1 MTGIIPRA
9 YPVGMSTTEV
19 SDTER
24 TIKGVRRIAIWT
36 VIISLVITALI
47 GIYTIVSGEFGETQ
61 SRVMLTTLAVA
72 GFSILALCHLAVF
85 GRDVKIFGWVGIGT
99 SAVALGLSAVL
110 IWWNWSDLMYQ
121 PSDLYTNLTKSFAIT
136 ALVAVSLAHANLMLL
151 LQNSPLRWIRTAL
164 SVALVLITIVPT
176 LVVPVIVSDGTFP
189 PMSFQDVYW
198 RFFGVILIL
207 DALATIA
214 LPVTTLI
221 VRSQRKH
228 DIPLVAKP
236 TVASPAGITVAL
248 TGVNAAWVKTR
259 ATETG
264 TTAEQVVTAL
274 IASARKK

>member
-1 MTGIIPRA
+1 
-9 YPVGMSTTEV
+9 MSTTRV
-19 SDTER
+19 SDAER
-24 TIKGVRRIAIWT
+24 AIKGVRRVAIWT

-47 GIYTIVSGEFGETQ
+47 GIYTIVGGEFGETQ
-61 SRVMLTTLAVA
+61 SKVMLTTLAVA

-85 GRDVKIFGWVGIGT
+85 GRDVKVFGWVGIGT
-99 SAVALGLSAVL
+99 SGVALGLAATL
-110 IWWNWSDLMYQ
+110 IWWNWSDYMYE
-121 PSDLYTNLTKSFAIT
+121 PSDLYLNLTKSFAVS

-164 SVALVLITIVPT
+164 SVALVFITIVPA
-176 LVVPVIVSDGTFP
+176 LVIPVILTEGTFP

-221 VRSQRKH
+221 VRSQRKNLGVE
-228 DIPLVAKP
+228 PAVPKA
-236 TVASPAGITVAL
+236 ASAATITVAL
-248 TGVNAAWVKTR
+248 SGVNAAWVKTR

-264 TTAEQVVTAL
+264 TTADQVITAL
-274 IASARKK
+274 IAAARKK

>member
-1 MTGIIPRA
+1 MA
-9 YPVGMSTTEV
+9 TTRV
-19 SDTER
+19 SDAER

-36 VIISLVITALI
+36 VIISLVVTALI

-61 SRVMLTTLAVA
+61 SKVMLTTLAVA

-85 GRDVKIFGWVGIGT
+85 GRDVKVFGWVGIGT
-99 SAVALGLSAVL
+99 SGVALGLAATL
-110 IWWNWSDLMYQ
+110 IWWNWTDYMSE
-121 PSDLYTNLTKSFAIT
+121 PRDLYLNLTKSFAVS

-164 SVALVLITIVPT
+164 SVALVFITIVPA
-176 LVVPVIVSDGTFP
+176 LVIPVLLTDGTFP

-221 VRSQRKH
+221 VRSQRKNLAVE
-228 DIPLVAKP
+228 PAVPKA
-236 TVASPAGITVAL
+236 ASAATITVAL
-248 TGVNAAWVKTR
+248 SGVNAAWVKTR
-259 ATETG
+259 AAETG
-264 TTAEQVVTAL
+264 TTADQVITAL
-274 IASARKK
+274 IAAARKK

>member
-1 MTGIIPRA
+1 
-9 YPVGMSTTEV
+9 MSTTRV
-19 SDTER
+19 SDAER
-24 TIKGVRRIAIWT
+24 TIKGVRRVAIWT
-36 VIISLVITALI
+36 VIVSLVVTALI

-61 SRVMLTTLAVA
+61 GKVMLTTLAVA

-85 GRDVKIFGWVGIGT
+85 GRDVKVFGWVGIGT
-99 SAVALGLSAVL
+99 SGIALGLAATL
-110 IWWNWSDLMYQ
+110 IWWNWSDFMYQ
-121 PSDLYTNLTKSFAIT
+121 PSDLYLTLTKAFAVS

-164 SVALVLITIVPT
+164 SVALVFITIVPT
-176 LVVPVIVSDGTFP
+176 LVIPVILTEGTFP

-221 VRSQRKH
+221 VRSQRKN
-228 DIPLVAKP
+228 LAVE
-236 TVASPAGITVAL
+236 PAGSKAASAATITVAL
-248 TGVNAAWVKTR
+248 SGVNAAWVKTR

-264 TTAEQVVTAL
+264 TTADQVITAL

>member
-1 MTGIIPRA
+1 
-9 YPVGMSTTEV
+9 MSTTQV
-19 SDTER
+19 TDVDR

-36 VIISLVITALI
+36 VIISLVVTALI

-85 GRDVKIFGWVGIGT
+85 GRDVKVFGWVGIGT
-99 SAVALGLSAVL
+99 SGVALVLAATL
-110 IWWNWSDLMYQ
+110 IWWNWSDFMYQ
-121 PSDLYTNLTKSFAIT
+121 PSDLYTNLTKSFAIS

-176 LVVPVIVSDGTFP
+176 LVIPVVVSDGTFP

-221 VRSQRKH
+221 VRSQRKN
-228 DIPLVAKP
+228 DVDVAGAPKA
-236 TVASPAGITVAL
+236 TAPAITVAL
-248 TGVNAAWVKTR
+248 SGVNAAWVKAR
-259 ATETG
+259 ATEMGSTVD
-264 TTAEQVVTAL
+264 QVVTAL
-274 IASARKK
+274 IAAARKK

>member
-1 MTGIIPRA
+1 
-9 YPVGMSTTEV
+9 MSTTRV
-19 SDTER
+19 SDAER

-36 VIISLVITALI
+36 VIISLVVTALI

-61 SRVMLTTLAVA
+61 SKVMLTTLAVA

-85 GRDVKIFGWVGIGT
+85 GRDVKVFGWVGIGT
-99 SAVALGLSAVL
+99 SGVALGLAATL
-110 IWWNWSDLMYQ
+110 IWWNWTDYMSE
-121 PSDLYTNLTKSFAIT
+121 PRDLYLNLTKSFAVS

-164 SVALVLITIVPT
+164 SVALVFITIVPA
-176 LVVPVIVSDGTFP
+176 LVIPVLLTDGTFP

-221 VRSQRKH
+221 VRSQRKNLAVE
-228 DIPLVAKP
+228 PAVPKA
-236 TVASPAGITVAL
+236 ASAATITVAL
-248 TGVNAAWVKTR
+248 SGVNAAWVKTR
-259 ATETG
+259 AAETG
-264 TTAEQVVTAL
+264 TTADQVITAL
-274 IASARKK
+274 IAAARKK

>member
-1 MTGIIPRA
+1 
-9 YPVGMSTTEV
+9 MSTTRV
-19 SDTER
+19 SDAER

-36 VIISLVITALI
+36 VIISLVVTALI

-61 SRVMLTTLAVA
+61 SKVMLTTLAVA

-85 GRDVKIFGWVGIGT
+85 GRDVKVFGWVGIGT
-99 SAVALGLSAVL
+99 SGVALGLAATL
-110 IWWNWSDLMYQ
+110 IWWNWTDYMSE
-121 PSDLYTNLTKSFAIT
+121 PRDLYLNLTKSFAVS

-151 LQNSPLRWIRTAL
+151 LQNSSLRWIRTAL
-164 SVALVLITIVPT
+164 SVALVFITIVPA
-176 LVVPVIVSDGTFP
+176 LVIPVLLTDGTFP

-221 VRSQRKH
+221 VRSQRKS
-228 DIPLVAKP
+228 PGVEPAVPKA
-236 TVASPAGITVAL
+236 ASAATINVSL
-248 TGVNAAWVKTR
+248 SGVNAAWVKTR

-264 TTAEQVVTAL
+264 TTADQVITAL
-274 IASARKK
+274 IAAARKK

>member
-1 MTGIIPRA
+1 MN
-9 YPVGMSTTEV
+9 TTRV
-19 SDTER
+19 SETER

-36 VIISLVITALI
+36 VIVSLVITALI

-61 SRVMLTTLAVA
+61 SKVMLTTLAVA

-99 SAVALGLSAVL
+99 SGVALVLAATL
-110 IWWNWSDLMYQ
+110 IWWNWSDFMYQ
-121 PSDLYTNLTKSFAIT
+121 PSDLYLNLMKSFAVS

-151 LQNSPLRWIRTAL
+151 LQNSPLRWIRQAL
-164 SVALVLITIVPT
+164 IVALVLITIVPT
-176 LVVPVIVSDGTFP
+176 LVVPVVLTDGTFP

-221 VRSQRKH
+221 VRSQQKN
-228 DIPLVAKP
+228 DIAASAAPQE
-236 TVASPAGITVAL
+236 ASPANVTVAL
-248 TGVNAAWVKTR
+248 SGVNAAWVKAR
-259 ATETG
+259 AAETG
-264 TTAEQVVTAL
+264 TTTDKVVAAL
-274 IASARKK
+274 ITAARKK

>member
-1 MTGIIPRA
+1 
-9 YPVGMSTTEV
+9 MSTSRV
-19 SDTER
+19 SDAER

-36 VIISLVITALI
+36 VIISLVVTALI

-61 SRVMLTTLAVA
+61 SKVMLTTLAVA

-85 GRDVKIFGWVGIGT
+85 GRDVKVFGWVGIGT
-99 SAVALGLSAVL
+99 SGVALGLAATL
-110 IWWNWSDLMYQ
+110 IWWNWTDYMSE
-121 PSDLYTNLTKSFAIT
+121 PRDLYLNLTKSFAVS

-151 LQNSPLRWIRTAL
+151 LQNSSLRWIRTAL
-164 SVALVLITIVPT
+164 SVALVFITIVPA
-176 LVVPVIVSDGTFP
+176 LVIPVLLTDGTFP

-221 VRSQRKH
+221 VRSQRKSLGVE
-228 DIPLVAKP
+228 PAVPKA
-236 TVASPAGITVAL
+236 ASAATINVSL
-248 TGVNAAWVKTR
+248 SGVNAAWVKTR

-264 TTAEQVVTAL
+264 TTADQVITAL
-274 IASARKK
+274 IAAARKK

>member
-1 MTGIIPRA
+1 
-9 YPVGMSTTEV
+9 MSTTRV
-19 SDTER
+19 SDAER

-36 VIISLVITALI
+36 VIISLVVTALI

-61 SRVMLTTLAVA
+61 SKVMLTTLAVA

-85 GRDVKIFGWVGIGT
+85 GRDVKVFGWVGIGT
-99 SAVALGLSAVL
+99 SGVALGLAATL
-110 IWWNWSDLMYQ
+110 IWWNWSDMMYQ
-121 PSDLYTNLTKSFAIT
+121 PSDLYLNLTKSFAVS

-151 LQNSPLRWIRTAL
+151 LQNSSLRWIRTAL
-164 SVALVLITIVPT
+164 SVALVFITIVPA
-176 LVVPVIVSDGTFP
+176 LVLPVILTDGTFP

-221 VRSQRKH
+221 VRSQRKNLAVE
-228 DIPLVAKP
+228 PAVPKA
-236 TVASPAGITVAL
+236 ASAATINVSL
-248 TGVNAAWVKTR
+248 SGVNAAWVKTR

-264 TTAEQVVTAL
+264 TTADQVITAL
-274 IASARKK
+274 IAAARKK

>member
-1 MTGIIPRA
+1 
-9 YPVGMSTTEV
+9 MSTTRV
-19 SDTER
+19 SDAER

-36 VIISLVITALI
+36 VIISLVVTALI

-61 SRVMLTTLAVA
+61 SKVMLTTLAVA

-85 GRDVKIFGWVGIGT
+85 GRDVKVFGWVGIGT
-99 SAVALGLSAVL
+99 SGVALGLAATL
-110 IWWNWSDLMYQ
+110 IWWNWSDMMYQ
-121 PSDLYTNLTKSFAIT
+121 PSDLYLNLTKSFAVS

-151 LQNSPLRWIRTAL
+151 LQNSSLRWIRTAL
-164 SVALVLITIVPT
+164 SVALVFITIVPA
-176 LVVPVIVSDGTFP
+176 LVLPVILTDGTFP

-221 VRSQRKH
+221 VRSQRKNLAVE
-228 DIPLVAKP
+228 PAVPKAASAA
-236 TVASPAGITVAL
+236 TVNVSL
-248 TGVNAAWVKTR
+248 SGVNAAWVKTR

-264 TTAEQVVTAL
+264 TTADQVITAL
-274 IASARKK
+274 IAAARKK

>member
-1 MTGIIPRA
+1 
-9 YPVGMSTTEV
+9 MSTTQV
-19 SDTER
+19 SDAER

-36 VIISLVITALI
+36 VIISLVVTALI
-47 GIYTIVSGEFGETQ
+47 GIYTIVGGEFGETQ
-61 SRVMLTTLAVA
+61 SKVMLTTLAVA

-85 GRDVKIFGWVGIGT
+85 GRDVKVFGWVGIGT
-99 SAVALGLSAVL
+99 SGVALGLAATL
-110 IWWNWSDLMYQ
+110 IWWNWSDMMYQ
-121 PSDLYTNLTKSFAIT
+121 PSDLYLNLTKSFAVS

-164 SVALVLITIVPT
+164 SVALVFITIVPA
-176 LVVPVIVSDGTFP
+176 LVIPVLLTDGTFP

-221 VRSQRKH
+221 VRSQRKNLAVE
-228 DIPLVAKP
+228 PAVPKA
-236 TVASPAGITVAL
+236 ASAATINVSL
-248 TGVNAAWVKTR
+248 SGVNAAWVKTR

-264 TTAEQVVTAL
+264 TTADQVITAL
-274 IASARKK
+274 IAAARKK

>member
-1 MTGIIPRA
+1 
-9 YPVGMSTTEV
+9 MSTTRV
-19 SDTER
+19 SDAER

-36 VIISLVITALI
+36 VIISLVVTALI

-61 SRVMLTTLAVA
+61 SKVMLTTLAVA

-85 GRDVKIFGWVGIGT
+85 GRDVKVFGWVGIGT
-99 SAVALGLSAVL
+99 SGVALGLAATL
-110 IWWNWSDLMYQ
+110 IWWNWTDYMSE
-121 PSDLYTNLTKSFAIT
+121 PRDLYLNLTKSFAVS

-151 LQNSPLRWIRTAL
+151 LQNSSLRWIRTAL
-164 SVALVLITIVPT
+164 SVALVFITIVPA
-176 LVVPVIVSDGTFP
+176 LVIPVLLTDGTFP

-221 VRSQRKH
+221 VRSQRKSLGVE
-228 DIPLVAKP
+228 PAVPKA
-236 TVASPAGITVAL
+236 ASAATINVSL
-248 TGVNAAWVKTR
+248 SGVNAAWVKTR

-264 TTAEQVVTAL
+264 TTADQVITAL
-274 IASARKK
+274 IAAARKK

>member
-1 MTGIIPRA
+1 
-9 YPVGMSTTEV
+9 MSTQQV
-19 SDTER
+19 SDAGR

-61 SRVMLTTLAVA
+61 GKVMLTTLAVA

-85 GRDVKIFGWVGIGT
+85 GRDVKIVGWVGIGT
-99 SAVALGLSAVL
+99 SAVALVLAATL
-110 IWWNWSDLMYQ
+110 IWWDWNSFGYG
-121 PSDLYTNLTKSFAIT
+121 PSDLYMNLTKSFAVS

-176 LVVPVIVSDGTFP
+176 LVIPVILSDGTFP

-228 DIPLVAKP
+228 DNDP
-236 TVASPAGITVAL
+236 TSEPKASPSATITVAL
-248 TGVNAAWVKTR
+248 SGVNGAWVKAR
-259 ATETG
+259 AAETG
-264 TTAEQVVTAL
+264 TTADQVVTAL
-274 IASARKK
+274 IAAARKK

>member
-1 MTGIIPRA
+1 
-9 YPVGMSTTEV
+9 MSTTRV
-19 SDTER
+19 SDAER

-36 VIISLVITALI
+36 VIISLVVTALI
-47 GIYTIVSGEFGETQ
+47 GIYTIVGGEFGETQ
-61 SRVMLTTLAVA
+61 GKVMLTTLAVA

-85 GRDVKIFGWVGIGT
+85 GRDVKVFGWVGIGT
-99 SAVALGLSAVL
+99 SGVALGLAATL
-110 IWWNWSDLMYQ
+110 IWWNWTDYMSE
-121 PSDLYTNLTKSFAIT
+121 PRDLYLNLTKSFAVS

-164 SVALVLITIVPT
+164 SVALVFITIVPA
-176 LVVPVIVSDGTFP
+176 LVIPVLLTDGTFP

-221 VRSQRKH
+221 VRSQRKNLAVE
-228 DIPLVAKP
+228 PAVPKA
-236 TVASPAGITVAL
+236 ASAATINVSL
-248 TGVNAAWVKTR
+248 SGVNAAWVKTR

-264 TTAEQVVTAL
+264 TTADQVITAL
-274 IASARKK
+274 IAAARKK

>member
-1 MTGIIPRA
+1 
-9 YPVGMSTTEV
+9 MSTTRV
-19 SDTER
+19 SDAER

-36 VIISLVITALI
+36 VIISLVVTALI

-61 SRVMLTTLAVA
+61 SKVMLTTLAVA

-85 GRDVKIFGWVGIGT
+85 GRDVKVFGWVGIGT
-99 SAVALGLSAVL
+99 SGVALGLAATL
-110 IWWNWSDLMYQ
+110 IWWNWTDYMSE
-121 PSDLYTNLTKSFAIT
+121 PRDLYLNLTKSFAVS

-164 SVALVLITIVPT
+164 SVALVFITIVPA
-176 LVVPVIVSDGTFP
+176 LVIPVLLTDGTFP

-221 VRSQRKH
+221 VRGQRKNLGAEPAVPK
-228 DIPLVAKP
+228 D
-236 TVASPAGITVAL
+236 ASAATITVAL
-248 TGVNAAWVKTR
+248 SGVNAAWVNTR

-264 TTAEQVVTAL
+264 TTADQVIIAL
-274 IASARKK
+274 IAAARKK

>member
-1 MTGIIPRA
+1 
-9 YPVGMSTTEV
+9 MSTTRV
-19 SDTER
+19 SDAER

-36 VIISLVITALI
+36 VIISLVVTALI

-61 SRVMLTTLAVA
+61 SKVMLTTLAVA

-85 GRDVKIFGWVGIGT
+85 GRDVKVFGWVGIGT
-99 SAVALGLSAVL
+99 SGVALGLAATL
-110 IWWNWSDLMYQ
+110 IWWNWTDYMSE
-121 PSDLYTNLTKSFAIT
+121 PRDLYLNLTKSFAVS

-151 LQNSPLRWIRTAL
+151 LQNSPFRWIRTAL
-164 SVALVLITIVPT
+164 SVALVFITIVPA
-176 LVVPVIVSDGTFP
+176 LVIPVLLTDGTFP

-221 VRSQRKH
+221 VRSQRKNLAVE
-228 DIPLVAKP
+228 PAVPKA
-236 TVASPAGITVAL
+236 ASAATINVSL
-248 TGVNAAWVKTR
+248 SGVNAAWVKTR

-264 TTAEQVVTAL
+264 TTADQVITAL
-274 IASARKK
+274 IAAARKK